1 MKRMKTFC
9 KYALWIIAFFIFST
23 IGSDL
28 LIQKSYKPVSNENIH
43 IEKSTDGF
51 EITVERADSNKRQGY
66 FIGTVKNTSK
76 HVIEKKYVKVD
87 SFYKGK
93 LMQEKYLAFENLQPG
108 EERKFKLLYKVGQI
122 DEFRVSYV
130 DEIPVNRT
138 IIDKGIDK
146 VIEYFDKAKK
156 KLKELDAPDI
166 KSGTLPGFVPVKVE
180 GSDQLS
186 DKANDALLFA
196 TVLWIWYAI
205 PSGAIWFII

>member
-9 KYALWIIAFFIFST
+9 KYVLWIIAFFIFST

-43 IEKSTDGF
+43 IEKSSDGF

-76 HVIEKKYVKVD
+76 KVIDKKYVKVD
-87 SFYKGK
+87 SFYKGR

-108 EERKFKLLYKVGQI
+108 EERKFKLLYDVGQI
-122 DEFRVSYV
+122 DQFRVTYV

-146 VIEYFDKAKK
+146 VVEFFNKTKAK
-156 KLKELDAPDI
+156 LKALD
-166 KSGTLPGFVPVKVE
+166 
-180 GSDQLS
+180 LS
-186 DKANDALLFA
+186 DAKLQIGRAH
-196 TVLWIWYAI
+196 V
-205 PSGAIWFII
+205 

>member
-9 KYALWIIAFFIFST
+9 KYVLWIIAFFIFST

-28 LIQKSYKPVSNENIH
+28 LIQKSYKTVSNENIH
-43 IEKSTDGF
+43 IEKSSDGF

-76 HVIEKKYVKVD
+76 KVIDKKYVKVD
-87 SFYKGK
+87 SFYKGR

-108 EERKFKLLYKVGQI
+108 EERKFKLLYDVGQI
-122 DEFRVSYV
+122 DQFRVTYV

-146 VIEYFDKAKK
+146 VVEFFNKTKAKLK
-156 KLKELDAPDI
+156 ALDLSDAKLPAF
-166 KSGTLPGFVPVKVE
+166 TPVTVE

-205 PSGAIWFII
+205 PAGSIWFII